1 MDKIFLFLS
10 CIFVACSVQAGG
22 NPDQVKF
29 PEGYTSSYTLYH
41 SMNRAGK
48 PQVVDLY
55 ANKAALDSVGKG
67 DILNDAILVMEI
79 YKAQMDEA
87 GNLITDDDGL
97 YAKGDLA
104 AIAVM
109 EKQQWGEDYPQA
121 ERAGDWGF
129 ALYAPDGTAKAN
141 DLMCA
146 SCHIPLKDQ
155 GYLFSYEAL
164 TGYQ

>member
-1 MDKIFLFLS
+1 
-10 CIFVACSVQAGG
+10 
-22 NPDQVKF
+22 
-29 PEGYTSSYTLYH
+29 
-41 SMNRAGK
+41 MNRVGK

-55 ANKAALDSVGKG
+55 ANKTAQDSVDKG
-67 DILNDAILVMEI
+67 EILNEAILVMEI
-79 YKAQMDEA
+79 YKAQMDAA
-87 GNLITDDDGL
+87 GKPVTDDNGL
-97 YAKGDLA
+97 YVKGDLA

-129 ALYAPDGTAKAN
+129 ALYSPEGQAKAN

-155 GYLFSYEAL
+155 GYLFTYKEL
-164 TGYQ
+164 TGR